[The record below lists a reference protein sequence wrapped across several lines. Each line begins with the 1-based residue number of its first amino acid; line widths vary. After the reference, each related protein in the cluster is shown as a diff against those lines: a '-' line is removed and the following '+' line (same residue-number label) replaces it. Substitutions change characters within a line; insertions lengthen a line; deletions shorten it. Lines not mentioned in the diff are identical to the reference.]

1 MCAQV
6 YIYIYVHTH
15 THIPFWRI
23 IWQNPKVF
31 KEKQYY
37 QELRVLIL
45 SNCSICYIPAQE
57 TGQEETTANVKI
69 KAEVLTMADRVLCD
83 NLPPP
88 LLQPPDS
95 WTCQAQSL
103 WGHVEGGYGGHPDP
117 LAQQFPT
124 FTVHW
129 NCLWIFEKYNAWLL
143 SSDILSDLTGEAV
156 KPGRQDFLK
165 LPRWLYCT
173 AKFENCCS
181 GLRSSFLVFV
191 ADLYAHIT
199 ALWTLFTTAS
209 GLIQSDLQI
218 RGEQTACPVWSLA
231 VPPASPLADR
241 GALNS
246 PCSPCCHTQSLS
258 NAFACTPF
266 Y

>member
-1 MCAQV
+1 MCVCVRAGI

-45 SNCSICYIPAQE
+45 SNCSIWYIPAQE

-103 WGHVEGGYGGHPDP
+103 WGHVEGCDIYSLTFVVVIWYHPSTCPSEDMWKEGMV
-117 LAQQFPT
+117 A
-124 FTVHW
+124 
-129 NCLWIFEKYNAWLL
+129 
-143 SSDILSDLTGEAV
+143 IL
-156 KPGRQDFLK
+156 
-165 LPRWLYCT
+165 
-173 AKFENCCS
+173 
-181 GLRSSFLVFV
+181 
-191 ADLYAHIT
+191 
-199 ALWTLFTTAS
+199 TL
-209 GLIQSDLQI
+209 
-218 RGEQTACPVWSLA
+218 
-231 VPPASPLADR
+231 
-241 GALNS
+241 
-246 PCSPCCHTQSLS
+246 
-258 NAFACTPF
+258 
-266 Y
+266 